1 MQILLILIWGVILAY
16 IICLIADI
24 IKWNILTRHGKCRK
38 CSGIYKEF
46 AHDYYGGCSY
56 KCNRCGRTI
65 WLSVYQPKL
74 IETRT
79 FLIDITDQSEN
90 TDEYVS
96 NLIKKMKQISYI
108 QGEIKMD
115 KIVVNDQ
122 KTWYKSKTLWVN
134 IIGLIV
140 ITVQLITGKTF
151 VLPELAQ
158 TGILLLINI
167 ILRIITKEEI
177 IWKKKK

>member
-1 MQILLILIWGVILAY
+1 MILTY
-16 IICLIADI
+16 IMCLIIDI
-24 IKWNILTRHGKCRK
+24 IRWNIFTRHGKCRK

-46 AHDYYGGCSY
+46 THDYYSGCSY

-65 WLSVYQPKL
+65 CLSVYTPKL

-79 FLIDITDQSEN
+79 FLVDVTDQSEN
-90 TDEYVS
+90 IDEYMS